1 MDCFA
6 MTTVHNRRLS
16 FLRAPA
22 ILFMAALALGRT
34 PASGAESYM
43 TVGGVSVDVTAKNA
57 AAARDQAIA
66 TVQRKAFD
74 KLIKRLVPGSA
85 DQARLNPSQADIESF
100 VQDFA
105 IDNERTSAVRYI
117 GLYTVRFRASRIH
130 KYLADSGVA
139 SVGDLQQVLVVP
151 VYRTSAGHLLW
162 EQGNA
167 WRTAWDR
174 GGFGEGP
181 VTLIL
186 PNADTFDTGALS
198 AAAAENGNAASLDA
212 MIGRYHAAGIAVVTA
227 EARDPMHGPVSG
239 LTVDMALYDPR
250 GKKGSQTLT
259 LDPVAGEQPEKTLM
273 RGAAAAAAA
282 LEANWSQTVASTGST
297 GLSASAAALASPETQ
312 DQAANGSGTVYSIM
326 MPLTGIGEWVALRDR
341 LGTIPGVQLL
351 SLDALTREGAALTL
365 DFAGDP
371 LALQAAIA
379 GSGYVLA
386 QTAPDNAAGP
396 GSFTL
401 RRAATKGQ

>member
-6 MTTVHNRRLS
+6 MTTARNRRLS
-16 FLRAPA
+16 FLRIAA
-22 ILFMAALALGRT
+22 ILFMGAFALCRIQDAQ
-34 PASGAESYM
+34 AESYM

-74 KLIKRLVPGSA
+74 KLIKRLVPGAA

-105 IDNERTSAVRYI
+105 VDNERTSAVRYI

-130 KYLADSGVA
+130 KYLSDSGVS

-151 VYRTSAGHLLW
+151 VYRTPAGHMLW

-167 WRTAWDR
+167 WRTAWER
-174 GGFGEGP
+174 GGLGDGP

-186 PNADTFDTGALS
+186 PNADNFDTGALS

-212 MIGRYHAAGIAVVTA
+212 MIGRYHAAGIAVVTV

-250 GKKGSQTLT
+250 GKKGTQTLAV
-259 LDPVAGEQPEKTLM
+259 DPVAGEQPEKTLL
-273 RGAAAAAAA
+273 RAVAATAAA
-282 LEANWSQTVASTGST
+282 LQSNWSQTVGST
-297 GLSASAAALASPETQ
+297 GLSAPDSAAASPETQ
-312 DQAANGSGTVYSIM
+312 DQAATGTGTVYSIM
-326 MPLTGIGEWVALRDR
+326 MPLTGIGEWVTLRDR
-341 LGTIPGVQLL
+341 LGAIPGVQRL

-365 DFAGDP
+365 GFAGDP
-371 LALQAAIA
+371 LALQAAIS

-386 QTAPDNAAGP
+386 QTAPGNAASP

-401 RRAATKGQ
+401 RRAATKGP

>member
-1 MDCFA
+1 
-6 MTTVHNRRLS
+6 MTTARNRRLS
-16 FLRAPA
+16 FLRIAA
-22 ILFMAALALGRT
+22 ILFMGAFALCRIQDAQ
-34 PASGAESYM
+34 AESYM

-74 KLIKRLVPGSA
+74 KLIKRLVPGAA

-105 IDNERTSAVRYI
+105 VDNERTSAVRYI

-130 KYLADSGVA
+130 KYLSDSGVS

-151 VYRTSAGHLLW
+151 VYRTPAGHMLW

-167 WRTAWDR
+167 WRTAWER
-174 GGFGEGP
+174 GGLGDGP

-186 PNADTFDTGALS
+186 PNADNFDTGALS

-212 MIGRYHAAGIAVVTA
+212 MIGRYHAAGIAVVTV

-250 GKKGSQTLT
+250 GKKGTQTLAV
-259 LDPVAGEQPEKTLM
+259 DPVAGEQPEKTLL
-273 RGAAAAAAA
+273 RAVAATAAA
-282 LEANWSQTVASTGST
+282 LQSNWSQTVGST
-297 GLSASAAALASPETQ
+297 GLSAPDSAAASPETQ
-312 DQAANGSGTVYSIM
+312 DQAATGTGTVYSIM
-326 MPLTGIGEWVALRDR
+326 MPLTGIGEWVTLRDR
-341 LGTIPGVQLL
+341 LGAIPGVQRL

-365 DFAGDP
+365 GFAGDP
-371 LALQAAIA
+371 LALQAAIS

-386 QTAPDNAAGP
+386 QTAPGNAASP

-401 RRAATKGQ
+401 RRAATKGP

>member
-1 MDCFA
+1 

-16 FLRAPA
+16 FLRIAA
-22 ILFMAALALGRT
+22 ILFMGAFALGRSS
-34 PASGAESYM
+34 ASGAESFM

-74 KLIKRLVPGSA
+74 KLIKRLVPGAA

-105 IDNERTSAVRYI
+105 VDNERTSAVRYI

-130 KYLADSGVA
+130 KYLADSGVT

-151 VYRTSAGHLLW
+151 VYHTPAGHMLW

-167 WRTAWDR
+167 WRTAWER

-198 AAAAENGNAASLDA
+198 ATAAENGSATALDA

-227 EARDPMHGPVSG
+227 EARDPIHGPVSG
-239 LTVDMALYDPR
+239 LTVDIALYDGR
-250 GKKGSQTLT
+250 SRKNSQTLT
-259 LDPVAGEQPEKTLM
+259 IDPVSGEQPEKTLM
-273 RGAAAAAAA
+273 RAAAAAAAA
-282 LEANWSQTVASTGST
+282 LEDNWSQTVASIGST
-297 GLSASAAALASPETQ
+297 GLSAPVPMLASPETQ
-312 DQAANGSGTVYSIM
+312 DQAANGSGTVYSIV

-341 LGTIPGVQLL
+341 LGAIPGVQLL

-371 LALQAAIA
+371 LALQAALA

-386 QTAPDNAAGP
+386 QTAPGNAAGP
-396 GSFTL
+396 GSFML
-401 RRAATKGQ
+401 RRAASKGP